1 MSSTP
6 LTDEQAARAFG
17 EMLQAWAADLL
28 ANDQMVALE
37 GTNEP
42 DGRGQ
47 WQWLLRFAGEE
58 KQFIAL
64 WLSVR
69 QRTVYVESEIM
80 PAPEENTEEVLR
92 FALTKNA
99 ELYPL
104 HIAIGP
110 DSGLYLVTR
119 FPVGEG
125 SPELLDELCGAT
137 LRYVD
142 ELFPTMMARGFAS
155 VYRRRSRRASH

>member
-6 LTDEQAARAFG
+6 LTDEQAARNFG
-17 EMLQAWAADLL
+17 EMLQAWSAELL
-28 ANDQMVALE
+28 ANDHMVALE

-47 WQWLLRFAGEE
+47 WQWLLRFNGDE

-64 WLSVR
+64 WLTVR
-69 QRTVYVESEIM
+69 QRTVYVETEIM
-80 PAPEENTEEVLR
+80 PAPEENVEEVLR

-110 DSGLYLVTR
+110 DNGLYLVTR

-125 SPELLDELCGAT
+125 SPELLDELCGASI
-137 LRYVD
+137 RYVD

-155 VYRRRSRRASH
+155 VYRRRSARRR

>member
-17 EMLQAWAADLL
+17 EMLQTWAADLL
-28 ANDQMVALE
+28 VNDQMVTLE

-47 WQWLLRFAGEE
+47 LQWLLRLAGED

-64 WLSVR
+64 WLCVR

-110 DSGLYLVTR
+110 DSGLY
-119 FPVGEG
+119 